1 MWLTV
6 AESHLLPRH
15 AHVINP
21 RAAAACLGLKLQQL
35 HPHLRGHKHLRWLL
49 RRVLGLPWVVLVVLL
64 LLLLL
69 LLEVLRV
76 LMLLQG
82 QVLLLLLLL
91 LMLLLL

>member
-1 MWLTV
+1 MRLTV
-6 AESHLLPRH
+6 AESPRH

-21 RAAAACLGLKLQQL
+21 RTAAACLLKLQQL

-69 LLEVLRV
+69 LLEMLRV
-76 LMLLQG
+76 LMLLLQG
-82 QVLLLLLLL
+82 
-91 LMLLLL
+91 